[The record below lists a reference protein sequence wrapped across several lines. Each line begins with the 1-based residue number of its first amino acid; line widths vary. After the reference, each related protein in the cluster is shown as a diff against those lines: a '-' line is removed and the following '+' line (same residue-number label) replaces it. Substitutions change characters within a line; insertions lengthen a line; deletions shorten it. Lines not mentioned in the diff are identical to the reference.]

1 MGKHRAV
8 SPDFVSRQEAAT
20 RLMLSLR
27 QVDRLLT
34 KGMLPRTKVSANRTG
49 IWRVAFDAYLA
60 SLPQPMIQEAVS
72 APVHEDVANI
82 APGAGSYS
90 DNGYVAYCFETT
102 DDCRQFALKAD
113 KIGLRGS
120 ISRNDT
126 STGRVIL
133 KWHRDLG
140 FDVKYLESILTR
152 WSFPFVRLAKE

>member
-1 MGKHRAV
+1 
-8 SPDFVSRQEAAT
+8 
-20 RLMLSLR
+20 MLSLR
-27 QVDRLLT
+27 QGDRLMT
-34 KGMLPRTKVSANRTG
+34 EGMLPRTKVSANRTG

-60 SLPQPMIQEAVS
+60 ALPQPVIRQPAAEPVLADIECVAMGAHAYSEA
-72 APVHEDVANI
+72 
-82 APGAGSYS
+82 
-90 DNGYVAYCFETT
+90 GYVAYRFETT

-140 FDVKYLESILTR
+140 FDVTYLESILTR

>member
-27 QVDRLLT
+27 QIDRLMT

-60 SLPQPMIQEAVS
+60 ALPQPVIQEAVS
-72 APVHEDVANI
+72 APVLEDVANI
-82 APGAGSYS
+82 APGAGNYPDS
-90 DNGYVAYCFETT
+90 GYVAYCFETI

-126 STGRVIL
+126 TAGHVIL
-133 KWHRDLG
+133 RWHRDLG
-140 FDVKYLESILTR
+140 YDVAYLESILER
-152 WSFPFVRLAKE
+152 WSFPFVRLTKE

>member
-27 QVDRLLT
+27 QVDRLMT

-60 SLPQPMIQEAVS
+60 ALPQPVIQEAVS
-72 APVHEDVANI
+72 APVLEDVANI
-82 APGAGSYS
+82 ASGAGIYPDS
-90 DNGYVAYCFETT
+90 GYVAYCFETI

-126 STGRVIL
+126 TAGHVIL
-133 KWHRDLG
+133 RWHRDLG
-140 FDVKYLESILTR
+140 YDVAYLESILER
-152 WSFPFVRLAKE
+152 WSFPFVRLTKE